1 MRGRLTR
8 DINRPA
14 SVESGGTSRVRG
26 VRASNACLS
35 RRLLVRWYFHWA
47 QPGLCSRVRII
58 QMHRRERMLRVSEIS
73 AAEVNQYRAALCA
86 KLTELEAG
94 AHQLDDIAAERAPD
108 AMDDSA
114 FANDRDFAVER
125 LVQITSLLTSVR
137 SALVRIADGSY
148 GVCTDCGEAISPKRL
163 AVLPWAAYCRPCQEK
178 LDVLRDASSEHPRAS
193 VVPLN

>member
-1 MRGRLTR
+1 
-8 DINRPA
+8 
-14 SVESGGTSRVRG
+14 
-26 VRASNACLS
+26 
-35 RRLLVRWYFHWA
+35 
-47 QPGLCSRVRII
+47 
-58 QMHRRERMLRVSEIS
+58 MHPRERMLRVSEIS

-114 FANDRDFAVER
+114 FGNDRDFAVER